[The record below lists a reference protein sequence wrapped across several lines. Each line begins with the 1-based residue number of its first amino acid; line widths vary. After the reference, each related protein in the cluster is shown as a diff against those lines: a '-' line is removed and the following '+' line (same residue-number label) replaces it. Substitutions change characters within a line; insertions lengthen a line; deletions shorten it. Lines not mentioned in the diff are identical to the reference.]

1 MKILDNSSSTTPDKI
16 PLTTNALAKE
26 WIPLVRDE
34 IKNYDILVTRP
45 IFVKNIYDEVGQNL
59 HSTLESIILKTGDE
73 WKGQLTVVQ
82 ANITNLNMHG
92 RYREFKT
99 ISDIVISYA
108 EKMGS
113 TPIKCRTSDCWGV
126 LYKKNNFAVAHAHW
140 PNIWSWGYYVKVP
153 KGSSPL
159 VFPEGKEGNYYVF
172 PEVGDLVIFPA
183 WVKHEVPPSV
193 CDEDRILVGGNIER
207 IPHKDLPLPSKEEIK
222 KVVVPSTKPI
232 FGKRK

>member
-1 MKILDNSSSTTPDKI
+1 MKILDNFSSTTLDK
-16 PLTTNALAKE
+16 
-26 WIPLVRDE
+26 IPLVRDE
-34 IKNYDILVTRP
+34 VKNYDINITRP
-45 IFVKNIYDEVGQNL
+45 IFVKNIYDEVGEKL
-59 HSTLESIILKTGDE
+59 HSALENIILKTGDE

-126 LYKKNNFAVAHAHW
+126 LYKKNNFATAHAHW

-153 KGSSPL
+153 IGSSPL

-172 PEVGDLVIFPA
+172 PQEGDLVIFPA
-183 WVKHEVPPSV
+183 WIKHEVPPSAV
-193 CDEDRILVGGNIER
+193 EEDRVLVGGNIER

-222 KVVVPSTKPI
+222 KVVIPSTKRT